1 MDWYLDRLSRYGDS
15 VAFRDSETVVKY
27 SELLLDVQTAK
38 ELLLDSGV
46 NAGAV
51 VIVKGQSNARL
62 FSTILAIMHIGA
74 IAVPLTELSPI
85 TRIDAIEIARAEY
98 QISTESAQVVRLS
111 DNNSPVYPLIK
122 TLRQEKIGG
131 IILFSSGSTG
141 VPKAIL
147 YDSVTV
153 LEKFKASRKPIR
165 ALLFLMMDHFGG
177 LNTIFSITSC
187 GGEAISLSDR
197 SIDTVCSAVELHKV
211 KVLPVTP
218 SFIRLLMI
226 SGAHKRFNLE
236 SIEKI
241 TFGTEPMTQATLNQL
256 RKQFPGV
263 ELQQTY
269 GLTEVGVLRSKSRPD
284 GTLWM
289 KIGGEGFEWKI
300 KNETLW
306 IRSQFQMRGY
316 LNAEADIDD
325 EGYFNTQDEVILDG
339 DYIQI
344 LGRVSDVVNIGGE
357 KVYPAEI
364 ENFIEQ
370 LENILDVAAYA
381 EPNPLLGQVIAV
393 DVVLRE
399 KEDLGSLRK
408 RIRENCRISLGNSKV
423 PSKIRIVN
431 QLSVSSRQKKIR
443 DHKN

>member
-1 MDWYLDRLSRYGDS
+1 MDWYLDRLGTYSDS
-15 VAFRDSETVVKY
+15 VAFQDAEGNTTY
-27 SELLLDVQTAK
+27 SHLLL
-38 ELLLDSGV
+38 GV
-46 NAGAV
+46 RTTERQLQQAGIRTGAV
-51 VIVKGQSNARL
+51 VILSGASNAQL
-62 FSTILAIMHIGA
+62 FSKILAVMHIGA
-74 IAVPLTELSPI
+74 IAVPLTEFSPI
-85 TRIDAIEIARAEY
+85 SISVAIEIAQAEY
-98 QISTESAQVVRLS
+98 HLSTDSAEVVKLPGT
-111 DNNSPVYPLIK
+111 NSPPYPLIES
-122 TLRQEKIGG
+122 LRREKIGG
-131 IILFSSGSTG
+131 LILFSSGSTG

-147 YDSVTV
+147 YDSDTV
-153 LEKFKASRKPIR
+153 LEKFKAIRKPLK

-197 SIDTVCSAVELHKV
+197 SVETVCSAVERHQV

-226 SGAHKRFNLE
+226 SGAHKRFNLR

-241 TFGTEPMTQATLNQL
+241 TFGTEPMTQSTLDQL
-256 RKQFPGV
+256 HQQFPGV

-316 LNAEADIDD
+316 LNADADIDED
-325 EGYFNTQDEVILDG
+325 GFFNTQDEVMLDG
-339 DYIQI
+339 EYLQI
-344 LGRVSDVVNIGGE
+344 LGRVSEIINVGGE
-357 KVYPAEI
+357 KVYPTEI
-364 ENFIEQ
+364 ENFIQE
-370 LENILDVAAYA
+370 LDNIQDVVAFGESNA
-381 EPNPLLGQVIAV
+381 LLGQVIAV
-393 DVVLRE
+393 DVVL
-399 KEDLGSLRK
+399 KEDEELDVLRK
-408 RIRENCRISLGNSKV
+408 RIREACRKSLGKSKV
-423 PSKIRIVN
+423 PSKIRIVE
-431 QLSVSSRQKKIR
+431 QLVVSSRQKKIR